1 MKKLDINKIRSSDIS
16 DDVKLFIRFCKI
28 HDLYGFI
35 TKHYRSIFNLSADL
49 NGRRV
54 STYVSALLNR
64 NNICSTSYYDWVS
77 KKREREEKTNKLTV
91 LWHEFAKEQIKKDN
105 EISIERLINE
115 YARDS
120 LSNSYYGNYYGSNVS
135 NILWQSY
142 SSVYLNSINEQIQ
155 RMSNSLIND
164 YLNNPNSNLV

>member
-1 MKKLDINKIRSSDIS
+1 MKTLDINKIRSSDIS

-64 NNICSTSYYDWVS
+64 DNICGTSYYDWVS
-77 KKREREEKTNKLTV
+77 KKRERQEKINKLTE
-91 LWHEFAKEQIKKDN
+91 LWHEFAKEEIKKDN

-115 YARDS
+115 YARHS
-120 LSNSYYGNYYGSNVS
+120 LSNSYYGTYGSS
-135 NILWQSY
+135 LWQSC
-142 SSVYLNSINEQIQ
+142 SIADLNSINSQIQ
-155 RMSNSLIND
+155 SMSNSLIND